1 MQKTDGT
8 RFVYVLNNP
17 KFVNHLL
24 GHNAVLIEQPGGTV
38 RLFSFHS
45 KDNHSPFIEGSV
57 AQIVRPQDAASF
69 DVFERACLETHPEPL
84 DGNAVGTL
92 LNNGYKSWYEDFR
105 RAIRLTVT
113 DAQASAMEVWG
124 RAQVER
130 PPCFDLVTFNCQHF
144 VDDMLA
150 QGGVSLGERHDDGRV
165 HSFER
170 GLVPNDV
177 FDKANEGGTAGVSG
191 FAKFAFGTA
200 GAQGM

>member
-17 KFVNHLL
+17 KFVDHLL
-24 GHNAVLIEQPGGTV
+24 GHNAVLVEHADKTV
-38 RLFSFHS
+38 HLFSFHS

-57 AQIVRPQDAASF
+57 AQVVRPEDAVSF
-69 DVFERACLETHPEPL
+69 DAFERACLVTHPGPL

-105 RAIRLTVT
+105 RAIRLTVKV
-113 DAQASAMEVWG
+113 AQADAMEAWG
-124 RAQVER
+124 RRQVER
-130 PPCFDLVTFNCQHF
+130 PPRFDLVTFNCQHF
-144 VDDMLA
+144 VDDLLA
-150 QGGVSLGERHDDGRV
+150 QGGVVLGERRNDGTV

-177 FDKANEGGTAGVSG
+177 FDKADEGGTTGVSG
-191 FAKFAFGTA
+191 FVKFAFATPGAA
-200 GAQGM
+200 GV

>member
-1 MQKTDGT
+1 M
-8 RFVYVLNNP
+8 
-17 KFVNHLL
+17 
-24 GHNAVLIEQPGGTV
+24 
-38 RLFSFHS
+38 
-45 KDNHSPFIEGSV
+45 

-130 PPCFDLVTFNCQHF
+130 PPRFDLVTFNCQHF

-150 QGGVSLGERHDDGRV
+150 Q
-165 HSFER
+165 
-170 GLVPNDV
+170 
-177 FDKANEGGTAGVSG
+177 
-191 FAKFAFGTA
+191 
-200 GAQGM
+200 